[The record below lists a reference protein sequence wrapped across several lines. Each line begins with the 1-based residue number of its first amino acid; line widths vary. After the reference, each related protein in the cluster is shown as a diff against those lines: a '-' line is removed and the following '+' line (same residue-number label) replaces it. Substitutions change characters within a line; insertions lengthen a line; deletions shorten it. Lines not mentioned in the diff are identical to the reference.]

1 MPHISFSELVTWNE
15 CPHKHKL
22 MYLDRLRKF
31 KGNEF
36 TAFGTSIHDTCEAVL
51 LDETVDMKKIFLQ
64 SMDKEEVSL
73 ESKGVEIDKE
83 FWSELKEQGV
93 DLTDHILPGV
103 KRYFGSYAVVSTE
116 EQLMEPSGLDED
128 YKFKGFIDLVVKTED
143 GKYHIV
149 DWKSCS
155 WGWDLKKKTDPM
167 ITYQLTLY
175 KHYFAK
181 KHNIDPKMIETHFA
195 LLKRTARENNVEI
208 FRVTS
213 GPRKTRNVLTL
224 LEKAIYNIKAKTYI
238 KNRLSCYKNRKCE
251 FCHTTHCTR

>member
-22 MYLDRLRKF
+22 SYVEKIRNF

-36 TAFGTSIHDTCEAVL
+36 TAFGISMHDVCEAVL
-51 LDETVDMKKIFLQ
+51 LNETIDMKRIFLE
-64 SMDKEEVSL
+64 SMDKEEASL
-73 ESKGVEIDKE
+73 GHKGIEVDKK
-83 FWSELKEQGV
+83 FWSELKGQGV
-93 DLTDHILPGV
+93 ELTDHILPGV
-103 KRYFGSYAVVSTE
+103 KKYFGSYTVISTE

-224 LEKAIYNIKAKTYI
+224 LQKAIYNIKAKTYI
-238 KNRLSCYKNRKCE
+238 KNRLSCYKNRQCE
-251 FCHTTHCTR
+251 FCNTIHCTR

>member
-22 MYLDRLRKF
+22 IYQEKIRQF
-31 KGNEF
+31 QGNEF
-36 TAFGTSIHDTCEAVL
+36 TAFGTSIHNVCENVL
-51 LDETVDMKKIFLQ
+51 LDESVDMKKTFLD
-64 SMDKEEVSL
+64 SMDKEEASL
-73 ESKGVEIDKE
+73 NRKGIEIDKK
-83 FWSELKEQGV
+83 FWSELKEQGIE
-93 DLTDHILPGV
+93 LTHHILPGV
-103 KRYFGSYAVVSTE
+103 KRYFGSYEVVSTE
-116 EQLMEPSGLDED
+116 EKLLEPSLVDDD
-128 YKFKGFIDLVVKTED
+128 YNFKGFIDLVIKTED
-143 GKYHIV
+143 GKYHII

-175 KHYFAK
+175 KYYFAL
-181 KHNIDPKMIETHFA
+181 KHDIDPKMIETHFA

-224 LEKAIYNIKAKTYI
+224 LEKAIYNIKAKTNI

-251 FCHTTHCTR
+251 FCHTQHCTR